1 MSIKFRLT
9 LLSFLQF
16 AVWGAYLTSMGT
28 FLAKNGLASQI
39 GWFYSVQGLVSL
51 CMPALMGILADRW
64 IQAQRLLSV
73 CHLMAG
79 TFKLFVCFYALQA
92 QDSLSFAPLFSLYAC
107 SVAFFMPTIALSNS
121 VAYTA
126 LENAGLDTVKSFPSI
141 RVWGTI
147 GFIVSMWI
155 VDLGGMQTSP
165 YQFAWSA
172 FLSFILA
179 LYARTL
185 PSCPVKRDNGKKTLV
200 QALGLNA
207 FALFRNYRMAVFFV
221 FSMLLGVC
229 LQITNGFA
237 NPFISSFGQIEEY
250 AGTFG
255 VAHAN
260 ILISMSQISETL
272 CFLFIPFCLSR
283 FGIKRVMLI
292 AMLAWALRF
301 LFFAVGNPGEG
312 VWLFVL
318 SMLVYGI
325 AFDFFNISGSLF
337 VDKETDSSVRSSAQ
351 GLFMMMTNGFGATFG
366 MIIAQ
371 MVINKYVYNLPLDA
385 AGSDVIQGWTT
396 CWYLFALYALCIAVA
411 FSFLFSYKH
420 IPNKK

>member
-147 GFIVSMWI
+147 GLGCLIFEFGF
-155 VDLGGMQTSP
+155 DLG
-165 YQFAWSA
+165 F
-172 FLSFILA
+172 
-179 LYARTL
+179 
-185 PSCPVKRDNGKKTLV
+185 
-200 QALGLNA
+200 
-207 FALFRNYRMAVFFV
+207 
-221 FSMLLGVC
+221 
-229 LQITNGFA
+229 
-237 NPFISSFGQIEEY
+237 
-250 AGTFG
+250 
-255 VAHAN
+255 
-260 ILISMSQISETL
+260 
-272 CFLFIPFCLSR
+272 
-283 FGIKRVMLI
+283 
-292 AMLAWALRF
+292 
-301 LFFAVGNPGEG
+301 
-312 VWLFVL
+312 
-318 SMLVYGI
+318 
-325 AFDFFNISGSLF
+325 
-337 VDKETDSSVRSSAQ
+337 
-351 GLFMMMTNGFGATFG
+351 
-366 MIIAQ
+366 
-371 MVINKYVYNLPLDA
+371 
-385 AGSDVIQGWTT
+385 
-396 CWYLFALYALCIAVA
+396 
-411 FSFLFSYKH
+411 
-420 IPNKK
+420 